1 MVTQDFMSP
10 PHPKV
15 HYFVKHVCACLPQN
29 SVFMIQKGVI
39 LLIHVTDKESIRWS
53 FHSPPGNSP
62 HIKTKTPLFPHLHSL
77 VTVTGLHVVSM

>member
-10 PHPKV
+10 PTPKV

-39 LLIHVTDKESIRWS
+39 LLIHVTDKA
-53 FHSPPGNSP
+53 
-62 HIKTKTPLFPHLHSL
+62 
-77 VTVTGLHVVSM
+77 